1 MEGKVSR
8 RDLLKAGGAGLAGM
22 ALSTLGIGTILGS
35 ETAAAGAL
43 RADAAAFPSG
53 AIVRARREGD
63 VFTPYKGK
71 RKSLKEYLTDKK
83 ISARAGRELPL
94 VAKDDSVYAIFGVE
108 ISDAVKVTEQT
119 ERIVYLACE
128 K

>member
-1 MEGKVSR
+1 MS
-8 RDLLKAGGAGLAGM
+8 
-22 ALSTLGIGTILGS
+22 LSTLS
-35 ETAAAGAL
+35 
-43 RADAAAFPSG
+43 AAFPSG

>member
-1 MEGKVSR
+1 MKSICTGVS
-8 RDLLKAGGAGLAGM
+8 
-22 ALSTLGIGTILGS
+22 I
-35 ETAAAGAL
+35 
-43 RADAAAFPSG
+43 
-53 AIVRARREGD
+53 ARR
-63 VFTPYKGK
+63 
-71 RKSLKEYLTDKK
+71 RSQKK
-83 ISARAGRELPL
+83 TTLPFNTLIASARAGRELPL